1 MLFMLKPASPIE
13 PTVRILAGQQ
23 VPIERAGCSTAKER
37 GAMFQ
42 PNLTLSFPFMNE
54 LQKVLEPKQTWEGD
68 TANTNFTKRVSDQT
82 KEDGSLP
89 RFSVSFCI

>member
-1 MLFMLKPASPIE
+1 M
-13 PTVRILAGQQ
+13 
-23 VPIERAGCSTAKER
+23 AKDR

-54 LQKVLEPKQTWEGD
+54 LQTVLEPKQAWEGD
-68 TANTNFTKRVSDQT
+68 AANTNFTKGVSDQT

-89 RFSVSFCI
+89 RLSGFLCI